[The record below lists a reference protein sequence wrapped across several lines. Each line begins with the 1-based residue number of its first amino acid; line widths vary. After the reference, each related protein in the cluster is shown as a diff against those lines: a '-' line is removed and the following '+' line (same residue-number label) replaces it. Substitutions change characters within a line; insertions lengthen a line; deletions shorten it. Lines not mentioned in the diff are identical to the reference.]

1 MNVDTHPYPY
11 RETGKENKDDMDMT
25 LASTTT
31 TTSKLSREE
40 QLRLWKQSKGTTTT
54 TTHQNGPTTRSM
66 AKTALRKSDPNV
78 HRKNETLS
86 KFKKPIKKEAWRRRK
101 EDDLD
106 ERGEIDKGNGKEN
119 NSEMKTHPP
128 AAAAAAAMSVRGI
141 LDAVDSTP
149 LGDKLSTLKST
160 STTSTTGT
168 VHKKHSQAHTIAL
181 LQRELASKSDDIQS
195 LQKRLSA
202 ATARASRAESE
213 VALREDDF
221 VTVRAEVRE
230 LRDLVQELREE
241 CVQKDKKIEALE
253 VALIRKDT
261 ELDEV
266 KQTIGHP
273 TDANAEETR
282 DRQAFES
289 LCAELAAKEDLVSQ
303 LEHTLVER
311 NLEIEE
317 LCQVVETYES
327 KDAEAASRRADQELE
342 QKYLAALEE
351 CEELK
356 TVLVANEVKIM
367 QTEQAIREERKRG
380 DEVRKALDDVM
391 GENEKLWN
399 ALRADHDAGA
409 PSPSRIPVSPIA
421 HVSPAPHDH
430 DDTLFHAAET
440 RIHSDMNMSGIE
452 GDENGSVNEM
462 SMDLGYA
469 ENDTPTT
476 RDDEASASAG
486 AVAGFKFFGADQ

>member
-1 MNVDTHPYPY
+1 MNVDTRPYPY
-11 RETGKENKDDMDMT
+11 RESGKENKDEMDMT
-25 LASTTT
+25 LAPGTTTTT

-40 QLRLWKQSKGTTTT
+40 QLRLWKQSKGTTTN
-54 TTHQNGPTTRSM
+54 QNGPTTRSM

-78 HRKNETLS
+78 HRKNESLS

-101 EDDLD
+101 EDDQD
-106 ERGEIDKGNGKEN
+106 DDRMGEIDKGNGKEN
-119 NSEMKTHPP
+119 KSEMKSHPP
-128 AAAAAAAMSVRGI
+128 AATMSVRGI

-149 LGDKLSTLKST
+149 LSDKLSTTLKST
-160 STTSTTGT
+160 TSTTTTGT

-181 LQRELASKSDDIQS
+181 LQRELASKTDDIQS

-221 VTVRAEVRE
+221 VSVRAEVRE

-241 CVQKDKKIEALE
+241 CAQKDKKIEALE
-253 VALIRKDT
+253 VQLIRKDT

-266 KQTIGHP
+266 KRDSVHP
-273 TDANAEETR
+273 IADADAEAR
-282 DRQAFES
+282 DRQAFDS
-289 LCAELAAKEDLVSQ
+289 LCAELTAKKDLVAQ
-303 LEHTLVER
+303 LEHTLAER

-327 KDAEAASRRADQELE
+327 KETEASRRVDQELE
-342 QKYLAALEE
+342 QKYLTALEE

-356 TVLVANEVKIM
+356 TVLVAKEVKIM
-367 QTEQAIREERKRG
+367 QAEQAIREERERG
-380 DEVRKALDDVM
+380 EEVRKALDDVM

-399 ALRADHDAGA
+399 ALRADHDAGP
-409 PSPSRIPVSPIA
+409 PSPPRIPVSPIA
-421 HVSPAPHDH
+421 HVSPTPHDH
-430 DDTLFHAAET
+430 DDTLFHATET
-440 RIHSDMNMSGIE
+440 RIDSDMNMSGIE
-452 GDENGSVNEM
+452 LDESSSVNGM

-469 ENDTPTT
+469 DDTPTT
-476 RDDEASASAG
+476 RGAGGDDEASVSA
-486 AVAGFKFFGADQ
+486 VTGFKFFGADQ